1 MSSSMIFRQSSVAT
15 RLFSR
20 QIASRPLIL
29 SARLHTSPQVKGVVA
44 PGPDPYKYIPGGRK
58 FDHAMRMPSRGIDN
72 VIAPLAILAGS
83 VNDATTFPEPNR
95 SHGSHHWAFE
105 RLLSVALLPLTASA
119 FAMSSSPHPV
129 VDGLLAMSLVI
140 HSHIGFDS
148 VVVDYLDKRKFPVIG
163 PMAKW
168 GLRAATAT
176 VLVGVYQFNTTDI
189 GLTELVTRV
198 WHA

>member
-44 PGPDPYKYIPGGRK
+44 PGPDPYKYIPGG
-58 FDHAMRMPSRGIDN
+58 P
-72 VIAPLAILAGS
+72 ILAGS

-105 RLLSVALLPLTASA
+105 RLLSVVLLPLTASA